1 MAPGTTP
8 HAVWNPTILQML
20 MNRITAFSFVQRH
33 LRAWELTMASLAV
46 FSVAIGIYASQ
57 TNEPEMFVNLEWA
70 LTFVFAAEYGFRL
83 WAAPSRIQYFKSAL
97 LDLVSLI
104 PPVRGARLLRLLRLL
119 RVASDLN
126 SALATAH
133 IRTQTRIILRIAVLW
148 VVVVVISALGMYLA
162 ESGSNPN
169 VTSLW
174 DSLWWAVV
182 TITTV
187 GYGDVSPATSE
198 GRIAAGV
205 LMVLGI
211 AFFSFLTASITAAL
225 TSPSETQNTGAIE
238 RLQIAESLR
247 HSNQISEEEFVEIR
261 NRILNEV

>member
-1 MAPGTTP
+1 MA
-8 HAVWNPTILQML
+8 A
-20 MNRITAFSFVQRH
+20 
-33 LRAWELTMASLAV
+33 LAI
-46 FSVAIGIYASQ
+46 FSVAIGIIASQ
-57 TNEPEMFVNLEWA
+57 VGEPEMLVSAEWA
-70 LTFVFAAEYGFRL
+70 FTAVFTAEYFFRL
-83 WAAPSRIQYFKSAL
+83 WAAPNRAAYFKSAL

-126 SALATAH
+126 SALATTKL
-133 IRTQTRIILRIAVLW
+133 RTQSKTILRIAVLW
-148 VVVVVISALGMYLA
+148 FVVVVISALGMYLA

-174 DSLWWAVV
+174 DALWWAVV

-187 GYGDVSPATSE
+187 GYGDVSPATGE

-225 TSPSETQNTGAIE
+225 SSSSESDNHSANE
-238 RLQIAESLR
+238 RLQTADRLLR
-247 HSNQISEEEFVEIR
+247 SNQISQVEFSEIR
-261 NRILNEV
+261 RKILSEI